1 MAAGPLDAILRGVVD
16 LHTREELEAKL
27 RQNRPL
33 RVKLGVDPTSKDIH
47 LGHTVVLRKLR
58 QFQDL
63 GHQAIL
69 IIGDFT
75 ALVGDPTGQS
85 RTRPPLT
92 PEQVAE
98 NAKTY
103 LDQVSSVLDMKTLT
117 LVRNSDWLAPLTFR
131 DIVQWTAKMTVAR
144 IMEREDFSNRFR
156 EGSPIS
162 LHEFMYIL
170 MQAYDSVHLRADVEL
185 GGQDQL
191 FNLMAGRDLM
201 RAAGQEPQ
209 VALTV
214 PLLVGT
220 DGSLKMSKSYGNHIG
235 VREEPFEMFSKV
247 MRIPDSIMANWYTV
261 LTGVPL
267 EEVRLLCDPLRTHPR
282 EAKRR
287 LGREIVS
294 GFHGA
299 GVASAADER
308 WMAEKSRGEI
318 PEEMPEISVGA
329 EKGSLIAILRKTG
342 LASSNNEAR
351 RLIEQGGVEIDGRRI
366 TDPSVPLTVAPGG
379 SVLRVGK
386 KKRYFR
392 LIH

>member
-1 MAAGPLDAILRGVVD
+1 MPQGPLDDILRGVVD
-16 LHTREELEAKL
+16 LHTRADLEAKL
-27 RQNRPL
+27 RQDRPL

-85 RTRPPLT
+85 KTRPPLT
-92 PEQVAE
+92 PEQVDE
-98 NAKTY
+98 NARTY
-103 LDQVSSVLDMKTLT
+103 LDQVSSVLDMRTLM
-117 LVRNSDWLAPLTFR
+117 LVHNSEWLAPLAFR
-131 DIVQWTAKMTVAR
+131 DIVRWTAKMTVAR
-144 IMEREDFSNRFR
+144 IMEREDFSKRFR

-162 LHEFMYIL
+162 LHEFLYIF
-170 MQAYDSVHLRADVEL
+170 MQAYDSVYLKADVEL

-201 RAAGQEPQ
+201 RADGQEPQ

-214 PLLVGT
+214 PLLVGA
-220 DGSLKMSKSYGNHIG
+220 DGALKMSKSYGNHIG

-247 MRIPDSIMANWYTV
+247 MRIPDSIMENWFTV

-267 EEVRLLCDPLRTHPR
+267 DEVRNLCSNTHPR
-282 EAKRR
+282 DAKRR
-287 LGREIVS
+287 LGREIVA

-299 GVASAADER
+299 AAARAADER
-308 WMAEKSRGEI
+308 WVAEKSRGEI
-318 PEEMPEISVGA
+318 PEQMPEISVGA
-329 EKGSLIAILRKTG
+329 ENGSLIAILRKTG
-342 LASSNNEAR
+342 LAASNNEAR
-351 RLIEQGGVEIDGRRI
+351 RIIEQGGVEIDGRKV
-366 TDPSVPLTVAPGG
+366 TDPAAPLKIKAGG
-379 SVLRVGK
+379 VLRVGK

-392 LIH
+392 LIP

>member
-1 MAAGPLDAILRGVVD
+1 MSQPTDAILRGVVD
-16 LHTREELEAKL
+16 LHTREELEVKL
-27 RQNRPL
+27 KRDRPL

-58 QFQDL
+58 QFQDA

-85 RTRPPLT
+85 KTRPPLT
-92 PEQVAE
+92 PEQVDE

-103 LDQVSSVLDMKTLT
+103 LEQVSSVLDMKTLMI
-117 LVRNSDWLAPLTFR
+117 VHNSEWLAPLTFR
-131 DIVQWTAKMTVAR
+131 DIVKWTAKMTVAR
-144 IMEREDFSNRFR
+144 IMERDDFSKRFR

-162 LHEFMYIL
+162 LHEFMYIF
-170 MQAYDSVHLRADVEL
+170 MQAYDSVFLKADVEL

-201 RAAGQEPQ
+201 RAAEIEPQ

-220 DGSLKMSKSYGNHIG
+220 EGTLKMSKSYGNHVG
-235 VREEPFEMFSKV
+235 VRDEAFEMFSKI
-247 MRIPDSIMANWYTV
+247 MRIPDSIMTNWYTV
-261 LTGVPL
+261 LTSVPL
-267 EEVRLLCDPLRTHPR
+267 GEVRAICDTQQTHPR
-282 EAKRR
+282 DAKRR
-287 LGREIVS
+287 LAREIVS

-299 GVASAADER
+299 AAAKTADDR
-308 WMAEKSRGEI
+308 WLAEKSRGEI
-318 PEEMPEISVGA
+318 PEEIPPLSIGPD
-329 EKGSLIAILRKTG
+329 IANLVAIVRKTG
-342 LASSNNEAR
+342 LAASNNEAR
-351 RLIEQGGVEIDGRRI
+351 RLIEQGGVEIDGEKL
-366 TDPSVPLTVAPGG
+366 TDLAAPQKIKAGA
-379 SVLRVGK
+379 VLRVGK

-392 LIH
+392 LVP